1 MRGMTAFL
9 KKEFC
14 EMIRTYKILILGS
27 VFFLLGVIG
36 PLTAKYMPEIMEQFL
51 PQGMTLALEAPKALD
66 SWMQF
71 FKNVPQMGL
80 IIVVIV
86 FSGMMAS
93 EWSKGTLVLVLT
105 KGLARRSVIM
115 AKFLTATLLWSG
127 AYWLCFG
134 ISYGYTRFFW
144 DERTPR
150 LGAAAAFVW
159 LFGVMLIAVT
169 LLGGVLFRGS
179 YTVLLFTGFLVVMMF
194 IINILPSAQKYNPIM
209 LVSSSMELLEGI
221 KRIEDFMA
229 PALITGG
236 LLIASLIGSA
246 AIFDKKQL

>member
-1 MRGMTAFL
+1 MRGLNAFL

-14 EMIRTYKILILGS
+14 EMIRTYKVLILGA

-51 PQGMTLALEAPKALD
+51 PEGMVLALETPRAID

-71 FKNVPQMGL
+71 FKNVPQMG
-80 IIVVIV
+80 IVIVVII
-86 FSGMMAS
+86 FSGIMAS

-105 KGLARRSVIM
+105 KGLARKKVIL
-115 AKFLTATLLWSG
+115 AKFVTATVMWSA
-127 AYWLCFG
+127 AYWFSFG

-144 DERTPR
+144 DERTPH
-150 LGAAAAFVW
+150 LGAAVAFVW
-159 LFGVMLIAVT
+159 LFGVMLIGVT

-179 YTVLLFTGFLVVMMF
+179 YNVLLFVGFLVVVLFVLNMF
-194 IINILPSAQKYNPIM
+194 PVIQKYNPMM
-209 LVSSSMELLEGI
+209 LVSSNVELLEGT
-221 KRIEDFMA
+221 KRLRDFAA
-229 PALITGG
+229 PAVITVTALI
-236 LLIASLIGSA
+236 LAVLGSI